1 MKKRI
6 LSLFLTAV
14 MLISIVP
21 AGAFAQEA
29 VQPDSVT
36 AGDVL
41 PEELTETI
49 IEEPEEEP
57 EGSTTDEPEPTDAP
71 AEEPAGEPAEEPE
84 QEPEPEET
92 GEASEE
98 QDGEAQEDEEIELL
112 SDETAAVIGTVRV
125 VVENNTLPVS
135 AGAAWE
141 GVLVDA
147 QTELYADSTM
157 MTCVV
162 DALGEYPQ
170 EGADSGYIE
179 SINGLGISGMSG
191 WMGTLNDWF
200 TSEGFAAFNAA
211 DGTLQSGDEIRIMY
225 SCNGGEDCGGSW
237 NNNDKTLA
245 ALSFGEGELSPAF
258 DAGTHEYTLTVPYGT
273 TVLYVTP
280 TAANKNFQVHTFVG
294 DIAYKRS
301 QPVPTADGTV
311 ISIVD
316 GDPSWPSMNGGSYGT
331 ADSVPAEV
339 YYVTVVY
346 EVPVTTA
353 DVTVRSQMAGG
364 YLHGFGETLTVSSDK
379 AESFGYADS
388 VEGVSAL
395 DALAAAHE
403 LVFGDDFTADTASAF
418 LAVTDKGYVTT
429 IFGTETSAN
438 GFFVNGGFPNDG
450 TPSSYGGYNGTTVTT
465 QQIFG
470 GDVLDFFV
478 YADTEF
484 YSDYYTY
491 AAVPQRIYAG
501 RDFTVTVSGGMAMGG
516 YMYAD
521 ATAFAA
527 AAEPLEG
534 AQLALV
540 DALSGEVSVISGT
553 YTDEN
558 GKAVV
563 TAPAEGTY
571 LLTALGNEDEELY
584 CFMNPTAVTVGSGDL
599 LQGPVVIRTSNST
612 ADLSN
617 AILAGENEQGI
628 AVFDGTVYEYALGD
642 ILTDANSQ
650 LRFYFDL
657 AGDDLTAKLSWLD
670 ASGAEK
676 SKDIT
681 KTSARFANCL
691 HPGQNTLTLTIGAG
705 GETYDTYTFRV
716 GCKPTL
722 TALSAAADGTPLYTD
737 GAFAPDRFDYVLTVP
752 ESAERLTVGAA
763 AKSADYTVLIN
774 GGSAA
779 EVYPIGDSVE
789 ITLQCA
795 DGTQSVYTL
804 AVNRVRQLD
813 LIIVPSPADAVV
825 RVYDAAGVE
834 VPQNADGSYSGMF
847 GEYEYIY
854 TVTKYGYIAEKG
866 NVPAQ
871 GGKLDVI
878 LQTAPETDIGD
889 VGADWGN
896 FRGSDDNMGI
906 TDTELPTTGDDTE
919 LIWAKKLGSGWKD
932 APSVQI
938 IADNSLI
945 VMSGK
950 KLYKL
955 DLATGEITAEG
966 DMVSEPSYGYTPPT
980 YAAGMIFCPLGGG
993 TVQAFNASTLESL
1006 WVYTDVLGGQ
1016 ALSPITY
1023 SDGYIYTGFW
1033 KNYTDAA
1040 SYVCLSVTDE
1050 DPADPLEVKQA
1061 SWRFVN
1067 AGGYYWA
1074 GSLTIG
1080 NAVIFGSED
1089 GTKSVGGNAH
1099 LYSID
1104 KISGALI
1111 SDVELAGVGDIRST
1125 IAYDPDSGRIF
1136 FTTADG
1142 YLCSAFVDAAAGVIA
1157 DVKMVYYN
1165 AKSTSTPV
1173 VYKGRVYF
1181 GTGSGITTSGSSGNF
1196 VAADAVTLKM
1206 INYIGLRGYPQCSAL
1221 LSTAYESEGYL
1232 YFYCTYNS
1240 KPGGISMIRV
1250 DAQSAMMELT
1260 ELYNAEGYEQF
1271 CITSLIC
1278 DKDGTIYYK
1287 NDSGNIMAVG
1297 FSGAARVRRLIDA
1310 IGEVTADSADK
1321 IAAANEAYGKLTE
1334 AEKEKVTNYPVLEAA
1349 NAEYGLIL
1357 ADIAAVEEKIDNIG
1371 TVTVE
1376 SEAVIADARS
1386 SYELLTDSEKTKV
1399 NNIDKLI
1406 AAEGAYDEII
1416 AKIQHVEEIISMI
1429 GKVTADSAD
1438 KIAAANEAYGKL
1450 TEAEKEKVTNYPVL
1464 EAAIKAY
1471 EQLQGDIAAAELA
1484 INSIGEVTADSE
1496 AAIKNA
1502 RSMYDEL
1509 SESEKSKVSNY
1520 SKLTEAEAAYA
1531 GIAAAIEDVEKKISA
1546 IGTVDRN
1553 SGEKIIAARKAY
1565 DALPAS
1571 SKRHVINYP
1580 VLEAAE
1586 STLSRLEKVVALIG
1600 DIGEV
1605 TADSEAAIKIARG
1618 MYDALSESE
1627 KSKVSN
1633 YSKLT
1638 EAEAAYAGITA
1649 AIDAVEKKIS
1659 AIGTVDRNSG
1669 EKIAAARKAYDALPA
1684 SSKEHVENHHVLEAA
1699 EARFSQ
1705 FEKADKVISLIGAI
1719 GTVTAQSGTK
1729 ITAARN
1735 AYNALS
1741 EEEKKLVTNYNVLQ
1755 AAETKYA
1762 ALKSTTTT
1770 STATKTVTTSAT
1782 TAKSSAG
1789 KTVTV
1794 EIDGKKY
1801 TVDERAA
1808 ELMTKISELAKR
1820 GNAQESEIVSLY
1832 RVYNALPETVKPD
1845 VKNYSDL
1852 EKLMTKLGEKN
1863 HRDSASGVMAA
1874 GLEWNIRLKAE
1885 EVTGGTEYGYVLGSI
1900 GVNTLKKLMR
1910 ISFIDILTGGAYEL
1924 TEPVKL
1930 SVPAE
1935 LNGGEIALALYCVD
1949 NMTLA
1954 ETRFSEKDG
1963 VLTFDA
1969 QSGLYAIVG
1978 VVPAEKDTD
1987 TVREENVTLPLTWV
2001 AAGGAGIAAL
2011 LAVLIIELLK
2021 RKE

>member
-1 MKKRI
+1 M
-6 LSLFLTAV
+6 
-14 MLISIVP
+14 
-21 AGAFAQEA
+21 
-29 VQPDSVT
+29 T

-41 PEELTETI
+41 PEELTEDI
-49 IEEPEEEP
+49 IEEPEGEPEEEP
-57 EGSTTDEPEPTDAP
+57 EGSTTDEPEP
-71 AEEPAGEPAEEPE
+71 AEEPAAEPAEEPE

-92 GEASEE
+92 GEPSEE

-141 GVLVDA
+141 GILVDA

-179 SINGLGISGMSG
+179 SINGLGVSGMSG
-191 WMGTLNDWF
+191 WTGTLNDWF

-225 SCNGGEDCGGSW
+225 TCNGGEDCGGSW
-237 NNNDKTLA
+237 KNNDKTLA
-245 ALSFGEGELSPAF
+245 ALSFDVGELSPAF

-273 TVLYVTP
+273 TALYVTP

-301 QPVPTADGTV
+301 QPVPAADGTV

-339 YYVTVVY
+339 YYVTVVCK
-346 EVPVTTA
+346 VPVTTA

-364 YLHGFGETLTVSSDK
+364 YLHGFGETLTVRSDE
-379 AESFGYADS
+379 AESFGYADG

-403 LVFGDDFTADTASAF
+403 RVFGDEFTADTASAF

-429 IFGTETSAN
+429 IFGTETPAN

-465 QQIFG
+465 QQIFS
-470 GDVLDFFV
+470 GDILDFFI
-478 YADTEF
+478 YSDTEF

-491 AAVPQRIYAG
+491 VAVPQRIYAG

-516 YMYAD
+516 YLYAD
-521 ATAFAA
+521 AAAFAA
-527 AAEPLEG
+527 AAEPLKG
-534 AQLALV
+534 AQLAWV
-540 DALSGEVSVISGT
+540 NALDGAVIISGA
-553 YTDEN
+553 YTDES

-571 LLTALGNEDEELY
+571 LLTALGNEDEEVY

-612 ADLSN
+612 SDLSN

-628 AVFDGTVYEYALGD
+628 AVFDGAVYEYALGD

-681 KTSARFANCL
+681 KASARFANCL

-705 GETYDTYTFRV
+705 GKDYDTYTFRV

-752 ESAERLTVGAA
+752 ESAERLTVSAA

-774 GGSAA
+774 GGSEA
-779 EVYPIGDSVE
+779 EIYPIGDSVE

-795 DGTQSVYTL
+795 DGTQSLYTF

-834 VPQNADGSYSGMF
+834 IPQNADGSYSGMF

-866 NVPAQ
+866 TVPAQ

-938 IADNSLI
+938 IADNSLV

-980 YAAGMIFCPLGGG
+980 YAVGMIFCPLGGG

-1050 DPADPLEVKQA
+1050 DPANPLEAKQA

-1111 SDVELAGVGDIRST
+1111 SDIELAGVGDIRST

-1142 YLCSAFVDAAAGVIA
+1142 YLCSAFVDAAAGVIS

-1260 ELYNAEGYEQF
+1260 ELYNAEGYEQY

-1349 NAEYGLIL
+1349 
-1357 ADIAAVEEKIDNIG
+1357 
-1371 TVTVE
+1371 
-1376 SEAVIADARS
+1376 
-1386 SYELLTDSEKTKV
+1386 
-1399 NNIDKLI
+1399 
-1406 AAEGAYDEII
+1406 
-1416 AKIQHVEEIISMI
+1416 
-1429 GKVTADSAD
+1429 
-1438 KIAAANEAYGKL
+1438 
-1450 TEAEKEKVTNYPVL
+1450 
-1464 EAAIKAY
+1464 IKAY
-1471 EQLQGDIAAAELA
+1471 EELLGDIAAAELA

-1502 RSMYDEL
+1502 RSMYD
-1509 SESEKSKVSNY
+1509 
-1520 SKLTEAEAAYA
+1520 
-1531 GIAAAIEDVEKKISA
+1531 
-1546 IGTVDRN
+1546 
-1553 SGEKIIAARKAY
+1553 
-1565 DALPAS
+1565 
-1571 SKRHVINYP
+1571 
-1580 VLEAAE
+1580 
-1586 STLSRLEKVVALIG
+1586 
-1600 DIGEV
+1600 
-1605 TADSEAAIKIARG
+1605 
-1618 MYDALSESE
+1618 ALSESE

-1633 YSKLT
+1633 YSRLT
-1638 EAEAAYAGITA
+1638 EAEAAYAGIMA
-1649 AIDAVEKKIS
+1649 EIESVEKKIS
-1659 AIGTVDRNSG
+1659 AIGTVDKNSG

-1684 SSKEHVENHHVLEAA
+1684 SSKGNVSNYSVLQAA
-1699 EARFSQ
+1699 EARFLQ
-1705 FEKADKVISLIGAI
+1705 FEKADKVISLINAI

-1755 AAETKYA
+1755 AAETKYT
-1762 ALKSTTTT
+1762 ALKSTTST

-1852 EKLMTKLGEKN
+1852 EKLMIKLGEKN
-1863 HRDSASGVMAA
+1863 HRDSASGVTAE

-1900 GVNTLKKLMR
+1900 GVNTLRKLMR
-1910 ISFIDILTGGAYEL
+1910 VSFIDILTGRAYEL
-1924 TEPVKL
+1924 AEPVKL
-1930 SVPAE
+1930 SIPAE
-1935 LNGGEIALALYCVD
+1935 LNGGEIALALYRVD
-1949 NMTLA
+1949 DMTLA

-1963 VLTFDA
+1963 VLAFDA

-1978 VVPAEKDTD
+1978 VVPTEEDAD

>member
-6 LSLFLTAV
+6 LSLFLTV
-14 MLISIVP
+14 IMLISIVP
-21 AGAFAQEA
+21 AGAFAQET

-41 PEELTETI
+41 PEELTEDI
-49 IEEPEEEP
+49 IEEPEEEPEGEPGEEP
-57 EGSTTDEPEPTDAP
+57 EGSTTDEPEP
-71 AEEPAGEPAEEPE
+71 AEEPAAEPAEEPE

-92 GEASEE
+92 GEPSEE

-170 EGADSGYIE
+170 EGADSAYIE
-179 SINGLGISGMSG
+179 SINGLGVSGMSG

-200 TSEGFAAFNAA
+200 TSEDFAAFNAA

-225 SCNGGEDCGGSW
+225 TCNGGEDCGGSW

-245 ALSFGEGELSPAF
+245 ALSFSVGELSPAF
-258 DAGTHEYTLTVPYGT
+258 DAATHEYTLTVPYGT

-301 QPVPTADGTV
+301 QPVPAADGTV

-316 GDPSWPSMNGGSYGT
+316 GDPSWPSMNGGS
-331 ADSVPAEV
+331 DSVPAEV
-339 YYVTVVY
+339 YYVTVVCK
-346 EVPVTTA
+346 VPVTTA

-364 YLHGFGETLTVSSDK
+364 YLHGFGETLRVSSDE
-379 AESFGYADS
+379 AESFGYADG

-403 LVFGDDFTADTASAF
+403 RVFEDEFTADTASAF

-429 IFGTETSAN
+429 IFGTETPAN

-465 QQIFG
+465 QQIFS
-470 GDVLDFFV
+470 GDILDFFI
-478 YADTEF
+478 YSDTEF

-491 AAVPQRIYAG
+491 AVVPQRIYAG

-516 YMYAD
+516 YLYAD
-521 ATAFAA
+521 AAAFAA
-527 AAEPLEG
+527 TAEPLEG
-534 AQLALV
+534 AQLAWV
-540 DALSGEVSVISGT
+540 DALDGAVSVISGA
-553 YTDEN
+553 YTDES

-571 LLTALGNEDEELY
+571 LLTALGNEDEEVY

-612 ADLSN
+612 SDLSN
-617 AILAGENEQGI
+617 AILTGENEQGI
-628 AVFDGTVYEYALGD
+628 AVFDGAVYEYALGD

-681 KTSARFANCL
+681 KASARFANCL

-705 GETYDTYTFRV
+705 GKDYDTYTFRV

-752 ESAERLTVGAA
+752 ESAERLTVSAA

-774 GGSAA
+774 GGSEA
-779 EVYPIGDSVE
+779 EIYPIGDSVE

-795 DGTQSVYTL
+795 DGTQSLYTF

-834 VPQNADGSYSGMF
+834 IPQNADGSYSGMF

-866 NVPAQ
+866 TVPAQ

-878 LQTAPETDIGD
+878 LQTAPETNIGD

-919 LIWAKKLGSGWKD
+919 LIWAKKLGSGWED

-938 IADNSLI
+938 IADNSLV

-980 YAAGMIFCPLGGG
+980 YAVGMIFCPLGGG

-1050 DPADPLEVKQA
+1050 DPANPLEAKQA

-1111 SDVELAGVGDIRST
+1111 SDIELAGVGDIRST

-1142 YLCSAFVDAAAGVIA
+1142 YLCSASVDAAAGVIS

-1181 GTGSGITTSGSSGNF
+1181 GTGSGITTSDSSGNF

-1260 ELYNAEGYEQF
+1260 ELYNAEGYEQY

-1349 NAEYGLIL
+1349 
-1357 ADIAAVEEKIDNIG
+1357 
-1371 TVTVE
+1371 
-1376 SEAVIADARS
+1376 
-1386 SYELLTDSEKTKV
+1386 
-1399 NNIDKLI
+1399 
-1406 AAEGAYDEII
+1406 
-1416 AKIQHVEEIISMI
+1416 
-1429 GKVTADSAD
+1429 
-1438 KIAAANEAYGKL
+1438 
-1450 TEAEKEKVTNYPVL
+1450 
-1464 EAAIKAY
+1464 IKAY
-1471 EQLQGDIAAAELA
+1471 EQLLGDIAAAELA

-1502 RSMYDEL
+1502 RSMYDAL
-1509 SESEKSKVSNY
+1509 SENGKSKVSNY

-1531 GIAAAIEDVEKKISA
+1531 GISAAIESVEKKISA
-1546 IGTVDRN
+1546 IGTVD
-1553 SGEKIIAARKAY
+1553 K
-1565 DALPAS
+1565 
-1571 SKRHVINYP
+1571 
-1580 VLEAAE
+1580 
-1586 STLSRLEKVVALIG
+1586 
-1600 DIGEV
+1600 
-1605 TADSEAAIKIARG
+1605 
-1618 MYDALSESE
+1618 
-1627 KSKVSN
+1627 
-1633 YSKLT
+1633 
-1638 EAEAAYAGITA
+1638 
-1649 AIDAVEKKIS
+1649 
-1659 AIGTVDRNSG
+1659 NSG
-1669 EKIAAARKAYDALPA
+1669 EKIAAARKAYNALPA
-1684 SSKEHVENHHVLEAA
+1684 SSKGHVSNYSVLQTA
-1699 EARFSQ
+1699 EARFLQ
-1705 FEKADKVISLIGAI
+1705 FEKADKVISLINAIGTVTAQSGTKITAARNAYNALSEEEKKLVTNYSVLQTAEARFLQFEKTDKVISLINAI

-1755 AAETKYA
+1755 AAETKYT
-1762 ALKSTTTT
+1762 ALKSTTST

-1820 GNAQESEIVSLY
+1820 ENAQESEIVSLY

-1852 EKLMTKLGEKN
+1852 EKMMIKLGEKN
-1863 HRDSASGVMAA
+1863 HRDSASGVTAE

-1900 GVNTLKKLMR
+1900 GVNTLRKLMR
-1910 ISFIDILTGGAYEL
+1910 VSFIDILTGRAYEL

-1930 SVPAE
+1930 SIPAE
-1935 LNGGEIALALYCVD
+1935 LNGGEIALALYRVD
-1949 NMTLA
+1949 DMTLA

-1978 VVPAEKDTD
+1978 IVPTEKDAD

>member
-6 LSLFLTAV
+6 LSLFLTAI

-21 AGAFAQEA
+21 AGAFAQED
-29 VQPDSVT
+29 VQLDS
-36 AGDVL
+36 ASAEDVL
-41 PEELTETI
+41 PEKLIEDV
-49 IEEPEEEP
+49 IEEPEGEP
-57 EGSTTDEPEPTDAP
+57 EGDTADEPEPTDAP
-71 AEEPAGEPAEEPE
+71 AEEPAGEPTEEPE

-92 GEASEE
+92 GEPSEE
-98 QDGEAQEDEEIELL
+98 QDGEAQDDDEIELL
-112 SDETAAVIGTVRV
+112 SDETASVIGTVRV
-125 VVENNTLPVS
+125 VVENNTLPMS

-141 GVLVDA
+141 GVLVDT
-147 QTELYADSTM
+147 QTDIYADSTM

-170 EGADSGYIE
+170 EGADSGYIM
-179 SINGLGISGMSG
+179 SINGLSASGMSG

-200 TSEGFAAFNAA
+200 TNEGFAAFNAA

-237 NNNDKTLA
+237 NNNDKALA
-245 ALSFGEGELSPAF
+245 ALSFSEGELSPTF
-258 DAGTHEYTLTVPYGT
+258 DAATHEYTLTVPYGT
-273 TVLYVTP
+273 TALYVTP

-346 EVPVTTA
+346 EVPVTTV

-364 YLHGFGETLTVSSDK
+364 YLHGFGETLTVSSNK
-379 AESFGYADS
+379 AESLGYTDS
-388 VEGVSAL
+388 VDGVSAL
-395 DALAAAHE
+395 DALVKAHE
-403 LVFGDDFTADTASAF
+403 LVFGEEFTADTAVDF
-418 LAVTDKGYVTT
+418 LAVTDAGYVTT

-438 GFFVNGGFPNDG
+438 GFFINGGYPNDG
-450 TPSSYGGYNGTTVTT
+450 TANEYGGYNGTTVTT

-516 YMYAD
+516 YLYAD
-521 ATAFAA
+521 AAAFAA

-534 AQLALV
+534 AQLAWV
-540 DALSGEVSVISGT
+540 DALSGAVSVISGT

-558 GKAVV
+558 DKAVV
-563 TAPAEGTY
+563 TAPAEGMY
-571 LLTALGNEDEELY
+571 LLAALGNEDEEIY
-584 CFMNPTAVTVGSGDL
+584 CFMNPAAVKVGSGDL
-599 LQGPVVIRTSNST
+599 LQGPVVIRTSNSV

-628 AVFDGTVYEYALGD
+628 AVFDGAIYEYALGD

-670 ASGAEK
+670 ASGTEK

-681 KTSARFANCL
+681 KVSARFANCL

-705 GETYDTYTFRV
+705 GETYDTYTFRI

-722 TALSAAADGTPLYTD
+722 TALNAAADGTPLYTD
-737 GAFAPDRFDYVLTVP
+737 GDFAPDRFDYALTVP
-752 ESAERLTVGAA
+752 ESAEKLLVDAL
-763 AKSADYTVLIN
+763 AKSAEYTVLIN
-774 GGSAA
+774 GGSTA
-779 EVYPIGDSVE
+779 EVYPIGDNVE
-789 ITLQCA
+789 ITLLCA

-825 RVYDAAGVE
+825 RVYDTAGVE
-834 VPQNADGSYSGMF
+834 IPQNADGSYSGMF
-847 GEYEYIY
+847 GEYEYTY

-866 NVPAQ
+866 TVPAQ

-980 YAAGMIFCPLGGG
+980 YAVGMIFCPLGGG

-1089 GTKSVGGNAH
+1089 GAKSAGGNAH
-1099 LYSID
+1099 LYSIER
-1104 KISGALI
+1104 ISGALI
-1111 SDVELAGVGDIRST
+1111 SDIELAGVGDIRST

-1142 YLCSAFVDAAAGVIA
+1142 YLCSAFVDAATGVIA

-1240 KPGGISMIRV
+1240 MPGGISMIRV
-1250 DAQSAMMELT
+1250 DAQNAMMELT
-1260 ELYNAEGYEQF
+1260 ELYNAEGYEQY

-1349 NAEYGLIL
+1349 VKAYEQLLG
-1357 ADIAAVEEKIDNIG
+1357 DIAAVE
-1371 TVTVE
+1371 
-1376 SEAVIADARS
+1376 
-1386 SYELLTDSEKTKV
+1386 
-1399 NNIDKLI
+1399 
-1406 AAEGAYDEII
+1406 
-1416 AKIQHVEEIISMI
+1416 
-1429 GKVTADSAD
+1429 
-1438 KIAAANEAYGKL
+1438 
-1450 TEAEKEKVTNYPVL
+1450 
-1464 EAAIKAY
+1464 
-1471 EQLQGDIAAAELA
+1471 LA
-1484 INSIGEVTADSE
+1484 INS
-1496 AAIKNA
+1496 
-1502 RSMYDEL
+1502 
-1509 SESEKSKVSNY
+1509 
-1520 SKLTEAEAAYA
+1520 
-1531 GIAAAIEDVEKKISA
+1531 
-1546 IGTVDRN
+1546 
-1553 SGEKIIAARKAY
+1553 
-1565 DALPAS
+1565 
-1571 SKRHVINYP
+1571 
-1580 VLEAAE
+1580 
-1586 STLSRLEKVVALIG
+1586 
-1600 DIGEV
+1600 IGEV

-1633 YSKLT
+1633 YSRLT

-1684 SSKEHVENHHVLEAA
+1684 SSKGHVSNYSVLQAA

-1705 FEKADKVISLIGAI
+1705 FEKADKVISLINAI

-1755 AAETKYA
+1755 AAETKYN

-1770 STATKTVTTSAT
+1770 GTATKTVTTSAT
-1782 TAKSSAG
+1782 TAKSSGG

-1820 GNAQESEIVSLY
+1820 GNVQESEIVSLY
-1832 RVYNALPETVKPD
+1832 RIYSALPETVKPD

-1852 EKLMTKLGEKN
+1852 EKLMIKLGEKN
-1863 HRDSASGVMAA
+1863 HRDSASGVTAA

-1910 ISFIDILTGGAYEL
+1910 VSFIDILTGRAYEL
-1924 TEPVKL
+1924 TAPVKL
-1930 SVPAE
+1930 SIPAE
-1935 LNGGEIALALYCVD
+1935 LSGGEIAFALYRVD
-1949 NMTLA
+1949 DMALS

-1978 VVPAEKDTD
+1978 VVPAEKDAD
-1987 TVREENVTLPLTWV
+1987 TVREESVTLPLTWV
-2001 AAGGAGIAAL
+2001 AAGGAGIAVL

>member
-6 LSLFLTAV
+6 LSLFLTAI

-21 AGAFAQEA
+21 AGAFAQED
-29 VQPDSVT
+29 VQLDS
-36 AGDVL
+36 APAEDVL
-41 PEELTETI
+41 PEKLIEDV
-49 IEEPEEEP
+49 IEEPEGEP
-57 EGSTTDEPEPTDAP
+57 EGDTTDEPEPTDAP
-71 AEEPAGEPAEEPE
+71 AEEPAGEPTEEPE

-92 GEASEE
+92 GEPSEE
-98 QDGEAQEDEEIELL
+98 QDGEAQDDDEIELL

-141 GVLVDA
+141 GILVDA
-147 QTELYADSTM
+147 QKELYADSTM

-162 DALGEYPQ
+162 AALGEYPQ
-170 EGADSGYIE
+170 EGADSGYIM
-179 SINGLGISGMSG
+179 SINGFSASGMSG

-225 SCNGGEDCGGSW
+225 TCNGGDDCGGSW

-245 ALSFGEGELSPAF
+245 ALSFSVGELSPAF

-273 TVLYVTP
+273 TALYVTP

-301 QPVPTADGTV
+301 QPVPAADGTV

-346 EVPVTTA
+346 EVPVTTVE
-353 DVTVRSQMAGG
+353 VTVRSQMAGG
-364 YLHGFGETLTVSSDK
+364 YLHGFGETLTISSNE

-388 VEGVSAL
+388 VDGVSAL

-418 LAVTDKGYVTT
+418 LAVTDAGFVTT
-429 IFGTETSAN
+429 IFGTETPAN

-450 TPSSYGGYNGTTVTT
+450 TASEYGGYNGTTVTT
-465 QQIFG
+465 QQIFD

-516 YMYAD
+516 YLYAD
-521 ATAFAA
+521 AAAFAA

-534 AQLALV
+534 AQLAWV
-540 DALSGEVSVISGT
+540 KALDGEVSVIGGA
-553 YTDEN
+553 YTDES

-584 CFMNPTAVTVGSGDL
+584 CFMNPAAVTVGSGDL

-612 ADLSN
+612 SDLSN

-628 AVFDGTVYEYALGD
+628 AVFDGAIYEYALGD

-670 ASGAEK
+670 ASGTEK

-681 KTSARFANCL
+681 KVSARFANCL

-737 GAFAPDRFDYVLTVP
+737 GDFAPDRFDYVLTVP
-752 ESAERLTVGAA
+752 ESAEKLLVDAL

-774 GGSAA
+774 GGSTA

-789 ITLQCA
+789 ITLLCA

-825 RVYDAAGVE
+825 RVYDTAGVE
-834 VPQNADGSYSGMF
+834 IPQNADGSYSGMF
-847 GEYEYIY
+847 GEYEYTY

-866 NVPAQ
+866 TVSAQ

-980 YAAGMIFCPLGGG
+980 YAVGMIFCPLGGG

-1089 GTKSVGGNAH
+1089 GAKSAGGNAH
-1099 LYSID
+1099 LYSIE

-1111 SDVELAGVGDIRST
+1111 SDIELAGVGDIRST

-1142 YLCSAFVDAAAGVIA
+1142 YLCSAFVDAATGVIA

-1260 ELYNAEGYEQF
+1260 ELYNAEGYEQY

-1349 NAEYGLIL
+1349 
-1357 ADIAAVEEKIDNIG
+1357 V
-1371 TVTVE
+1371 
-1376 SEAVIADARS
+1376 
-1386 SYELLTDSEKTKV
+1386 
-1399 NNIDKLI
+1399 
-1406 AAEGAYDEII
+1406 
-1416 AKIQHVEEIISMI
+1416 
-1429 GKVTADSAD
+1429 
-1438 KIAAANEAYGKL
+1438 
-1450 TEAEKEKVTNYPVL
+1450 
-1464 EAAIKAY
+1464 KAY
-1471 EQLQGDIAAAELA
+1471 EQLLGDIAAVELA

-1502 RSMYDEL
+1502 RSMYD
-1509 SESEKSKVSNY
+1509 
-1520 SKLTEAEAAYA
+1520 
-1531 GIAAAIEDVEKKISA
+1531 
-1546 IGTVDRN
+1546 
-1553 SGEKIIAARKAY
+1553 
-1565 DALPAS
+1565 
-1571 SKRHVINYP
+1571 
-1580 VLEAAE
+1580 
-1586 STLSRLEKVVALIG
+1586 
-1600 DIGEV
+1600 
-1605 TADSEAAIKIARG
+1605 
-1618 MYDALSESE
+1618 ALSETE

-1684 SSKEHVENHHVLEAA
+1684 SSKKHVENHHVLEAA

-1705 FEKADKVISLIGAI
+1705 FEKADKVISLINAI

-1755 AAETKYA
+1755 AAETKYT
-1762 ALKSTTTT
+1762 ALKSTTST

-1782 TAKSSAG
+1782 TAKSSVG

-1820 GNAQESEIVSLY
+1820 GNVQESEIVSLY
-1832 RVYNALPETVKPD
+1832 RIYSALPETVKPD

-1852 EKLMTKLGEKN
+1852 EKLMIKLGEKN
-1863 HRDSASGVMAA
+1863 HRDSASGVTAA

-1910 ISFIDILTGGAYEL
+1910 VSFIDILTGRAYEL
-1924 TEPVKL
+1924 TAPVKL
-1930 SVPAE
+1930 SIPAE
-1935 LNGGEIALALYCVD
+1935 LSGGEIAFALYRVD
-1949 NMTLA
+1949 DMALS

-1978 VVPAEKDTD
+1978 VVPAEKDAD
-1987 TVREENVTLPLTWV
+1987 TVREESVTLPLTWV
-2001 AAGGAGIAAL
+2001 AAGGAGIAVL

>member
-6 LSLFLTAV
+6 LSLFLTV
-14 MLISIVP
+14 IMLISIVP
-21 AGAFAQEA
+21 AGAFAQET

-41 PEELTETI
+41 PEELTEDI
-49 IEEPEEEP
+49 IEEPEEEPEGEPEEEP
-57 EGSTTDEPEPTDAP
+57 EGSTTDEPEP
-71 AEEPAGEPAEEPE
+71 AEEPAAEPAEEPE

-92 GEASEE
+92 GEPSEE

-141 GVLVDA
+141 GILVDT

-179 SINGLGISGMSG
+179 SINGLGVSGMSG
-191 WMGTLNDWF
+191 WTGTLNDWF

-225 SCNGGEDCGGSW
+225 TCNGGEDCGGSRE
-237 NNNDKTLA
+237 NNDKTLA
-245 ALSFGEGELSPAF
+245 ALSFDVGELSPAF
-258 DAGTHEYTLTVPYGT
+258 DAATHEYTLTVPYGT
-273 TVLYVTP
+273 TALYVTP

-301 QPVPTADGTV
+301 QPVPAADGTV

-339 YYVTVVY
+339 YYVTVVCK
-346 EVPVTTA
+346 VPVTTA

-364 YLHGFGETLTVSSDK
+364 YLHGFGETLTVSSDE
-379 AESFGYADS
+379 AESFGYADG
-388 VEGVSAL
+388 VEGVSVL

-403 LVFGDDFTADTASAF
+403 RVFEDDFTADTASAF

-429 IFGTETSAN
+429 IFGMETPAN

-450 TPSSYGGYNGTTVTT
+450 TPSSYGSYNGTTVTT
-465 QQIFG
+465 QQIFS
-470 GDVLDFFV
+470 GDILDFFI
-478 YADTEF
+478 YSDTEF

-516 YMYAD
+516 YLYAD
-521 ATAFAA
+521 AAAFAA

-534 AQLALV
+534 AQLAWV
-540 DALSGEVSVISGT
+540 DALDGAVNVISGA
-553 YTDEN
+553 YTDES

-571 LLTALGNEDEELY
+571 LLTALGNEDEEVY

-612 ADLSN
+612 SDLSN

-628 AVFDGTVYEYALGD
+628 AVFDGAVYEYALGD

-657 AGDDLTAKLSWLD
+657 ADDDLTAKLSWLD

-681 KTSARFANCL
+681 KASARFANCL

-705 GETYDTYTFRV
+705 GKDYDTYTFRV

-774 GGSAA
+774 GGSEA
-779 EVYPIGDSVE
+779 EIYPIGDSVE

-795 DGTQSVYTL
+795 DGTQSLYTF

-834 VPQNADGSYSGMF
+834 IPQNADGSYSGMF

-866 NVPAQ
+866 TVPAQ

-919 LIWAKKLGSGWKD
+919 LIWAKKLGSGWED

-938 IADNSLI
+938 IADNSLV

-980 YAAGMIFCPLGGG
+980 YAVGMIFCPLGGG

-1050 DPADPLEVKQA
+1050 DPANPLEAKQA

-1111 SDVELAGVGDIRST
+1111 SDIELAGVGDIRST

-1142 YLCSAFVDAAAGVIA
+1142 YLCSAFVDAAAGVIS

-1181 GTGSGITTSGSSGNF
+1181 GTGSGITTSDSSGNF

-1260 ELYNAEGYEQF
+1260 ELYNAEGYEQY

-1349 NAEYGLIL
+1349 
-1357 ADIAAVEEKIDNIG
+1357 
-1371 TVTVE
+1371 
-1376 SEAVIADARS
+1376 
-1386 SYELLTDSEKTKV
+1386 
-1399 NNIDKLI
+1399 
-1406 AAEGAYDEII
+1406 
-1416 AKIQHVEEIISMI
+1416 
-1429 GKVTADSAD
+1429 
-1438 KIAAANEAYGKL
+1438 
-1450 TEAEKEKVTNYPVL
+1450 
-1464 EAAIKAY
+1464 IKAY
-1471 EQLQGDIAAAELA
+1471 EELLGDIAAAELA

-1496 AAIKNA
+1496 AAIKIA
-1502 RSMYDEL
+1502 RSMYDAL

-1531 GIAAAIEDVEKKISA
+1531 GISAAIEDVEKKISA

-1571 SKRHVINYP
+1571 SKRYVSNYP

-1586 STLSRLEKVVALIG
+1586 SSLSRLEKVIALI
-1600 DIGEV
+1600 DAIGEV
-1605 TADSEAAIKIARG
+1605 TADSEAAIKNARS

-1627 KSKVSN
+1627 RSKVSN

-1638 EAEAAYAGITA
+1638 EAEAAYAGISA
-1649 AIDAVEKKIS
+1649 AIESVEKKIS
-1659 AIGTVDRNSG
+1659 AIGTVDKNSG

-1684 SSKEHVENHHVLEAA
+1684 SSKGHVSNYSVLQTA
-1699 EARFSQ
+1699 EARFLQ
-1705 FEKADKVISLIGAI
+1705 FEKADKVISLINAI

-1741 EEEKKLVTNYNVLQ
+1741 EEEKKLVTNYSVLQ
-1755 AAETKYA
+1755 AAETKYT
-1762 ALKSTTTT
+1762 ALKSTTST

-1852 EKLMTKLGEKN
+1852 EKLMIKLGEKN
-1863 HRDSASGVMAA
+1863 HRDSASGVTAE

-1900 GVNTLKKLMR
+1900 GVNTLRKLMR
-1910 ISFIDILTGGAYEL
+1910 VSFIDILTGRAYEL
-1924 TEPVKL
+1924 AEPVKL
-1930 SVPAE
+1930 SIPAE
-1935 LNGGEIALALYCVD
+1935 LNGGEIALALYRVD
-1949 NMTLA
+1949 DMTLA

-1978 VVPAEKDTD
+1978 VVPTEEDAD

>member
-6 LSLFLTAV
+6 LSLFLTV
-14 MLISIVP
+14 IMLISIVP
-21 AGAFAQEA
+21 AGAFAQET

-41 PEELTETI
+41 PEELTEDI
-49 IEEPEEEP
+49 IEEPEGEPEEEP
-57 EGSTTDEPEPTDAP
+57 EGSTTDEPEP
-71 AEEPAGEPAEEPE
+71 AEEPAAEPAEEPE

-92 GEASEE
+92 GEPSEE

-141 GVLVDA
+141 GILVDA

-179 SINGLGISGMSG
+179 SINGLGVSGMSG
-191 WMGTLNDWF
+191 WTGTLNDWF

-225 SCNGGEDCGGSW
+225 TCNGGEDCGGSW
-237 NNNDKTLA
+237 KNNDKTLA
-245 ALSFGEGELSPAF
+245 ALSFDVGELSPAF

-273 TVLYVTP
+273 TALYVTP

-301 QPVPTADGTV
+301 QPVPAADGTV

-339 YYVTVVY
+339 YYVTVVCK
-346 EVPVTTA
+346 VPVTTA

-364 YLHGFGETLTVSSDK
+364 YLHGFGETLTVRSDK
-379 AESFGYADS
+379 AESFGYADG

-429 IFGTETSAN
+429 IFGTETPAN

-450 TPSSYGGYNGTTVTT
+450 TPSSHGGYNGTTVTT
-465 QQIFG
+465 QQIFS
-470 GDVLDFFV
+470 GDILDFFI
-478 YADTEF
+478 YSDTEF

-491 AAVPQRIYAG
+491 AVVPQRIYAG

-516 YMYAD
+516 YLYAD
-521 ATAFAA
+521 AAAFAA

-534 AQLALV
+534 AQLAWV
-540 DALSGEVSVISGT
+540 DALDGAVSVISGA
-553 YTDEN
+553 YTDES

-571 LLTALGNEDEELY
+571 LLTALGNEDEEVY

-612 ADLSN
+612 SDLSN
-617 AILAGENEQGI
+617 AILTGENEQGI
-628 AVFDGTVYEYALGD
+628 AVFDGAVYEYALGD

-681 KTSARFANCL
+681 KASARFANCL

-705 GETYDTYTFRV
+705 GEDYDTYTFRV

-752 ESAERLTVGAA
+752 ESAERLTVSAA

-774 GGSAA
+774 GGSEA
-779 EVYPIGDSVE
+779 EIYPIGDSVE

-795 DGTQSVYTL
+795 DGTQSLYTF

-834 VPQNADGSYSGMF
+834 IPQNADGSYSGMF

-866 NVPAQ
+866 TVPAQ

-938 IADNSLI
+938 IADNSLV

-980 YAAGMIFCPLGGG
+980 YAVGMIFCPLGGG

-1050 DPADPLEVKQA
+1050 DPANPLEAKQA

-1111 SDVELAGVGDIRST
+1111 SDIELAGVGDIRST

-1142 YLCSAFVDAAAGVIA
+1142 YLCSASVDAAAGVIS

-1260 ELYNAEGYEQF
+1260 ELYNAEGYEQY

-1349 NAEYGLIL
+1349 
-1357 ADIAAVEEKIDNIG
+1357 V
-1371 TVTVE
+1371 
-1376 SEAVIADARS
+1376 
-1386 SYELLTDSEKTKV
+1386 
-1399 NNIDKLI
+1399 
-1406 AAEGAYDEII
+1406 
-1416 AKIQHVEEIISMI
+1416 
-1429 GKVTADSAD
+1429 
-1438 KIAAANEAYGKL
+1438 
-1450 TEAEKEKVTNYPVL
+1450 
-1464 EAAIKAY
+1464 KAY
-1471 EQLQGDIAAAELA
+1471 EQLLGDIAAAELA

-1502 RSMYDEL
+1502 RSMYDAL
-1509 SESEKSKVSNY
+1509 SENGKSKVSNY

-1531 GIAAAIEDVEKKISA
+1531 GISAAIEDVEKKISA

-1571 SKRHVINYP
+1571 SKRYVRNYP

-1586 STLSRLEKVVALIG
+1586 SSLSRLEKVIALIG
-1600 DIGEV
+1600 AIGEV
-1605 TADSEAAIKIARG
+1605 TADSEAAIKNARS

-1633 YSKLT
+1633 YSRLT
-1638 EAEAAYAGITA
+1638 EAEAAYAGIMA
-1649 AIDAVEKKIS
+1649 EIESVEKKIS
-1659 AIGTVDRNSG
+1659 AIGTVDKNSG

-1684 SSKEHVENHHVLEAA
+1684 SSKKHV
-1699 EARFSQ
+1699 
-1705 FEKADKVISLIGAI
+1705 D
-1719 GTVTAQSGTK
+1719 
-1729 ITAARN
+1729 
-1735 AYNALS
+1735 
-1741 EEEKKLVTNYNVLQ
+1741 NYAVLQ
-1755 AAETKYA
+1755 AAETKYT
-1762 ALKSTTTT
+1762 ALKSTTST

-1852 EKLMTKLGEKN
+1852 EKLMIKLGEKN
-1863 HRDSASGVMAA
+1863 HRDSASGVTAE

-1900 GVNTLKKLMR
+1900 GVNTLRKLMR
-1910 ISFIDILTGGAYEL
+1910 VSFIDILTGRAYEL
-1924 TEPVKL
+1924 AEPVKL
-1930 SVPAE
+1930 SIPAE
-1935 LNGGEIALALYCVD
+1935 LNGGEIALALYRVD
-1949 NMTLA
+1949 DMTLA

-1963 VLTFDA
+1963 VLAFDA

-1978 VVPAEKDTD
+1978 VVPTEKDAD

>member
-6 LSLFLTAV
+6 LSLFLTV
-14 MLISIVP
+14 IMLISIVP
-21 AGAFAQEA
+21 AGAFAQET

-41 PEELTETI
+41 PEELTEDI
-49 IEEPEEEP
+49 IEEPEGEPEEEP
-57 EGSTTDEPEPTDAP
+57 EGSTTDEPEP
-71 AEEPAGEPAEEPE
+71 AEEPAAEPAEEPE

-92 GEASEE
+92 GEPSEE

-141 GVLVDA
+141 GILVDA

-179 SINGLGISGMSG
+179 SINGLGVSGMSG
-191 WMGTLNDWF
+191 WTGTLNDWF

-225 SCNGGEDCGGSW
+225 TCNGGEDCGGSW
-237 NNNDKTLA
+237 KNNDKTLA
-245 ALSFGEGELSPAF
+245 ALSFDVGELSPAF

-273 TVLYVTP
+273 TALYVTP

-301 QPVPTADGTV
+301 QPVPAADGTV

-339 YYVTVVY
+339 YYVTVVCK
-346 EVPVTTA
+346 VPVTTA

-364 YLHGFGETLTVSSDK
+364 YLHGFGETLTVRSDE
-379 AESFGYADS
+379 AESFGYADG

-403 LVFGDDFTADTASAF
+403 RVFGDEFTADTASAF

-429 IFGTETSAN
+429 IFGTETPAN

-465 QQIFG
+465 QQIFS
-470 GDVLDFFV
+470 GDILDFFI
-478 YADTEF
+478 YSDTEF

-491 AAVPQRIYAG
+491 VAVPQRIYAG

-516 YMYAD
+516 YLYAD
-521 ATAFAA
+521 AAAFAA
-527 AAEPLEG
+527 AAEPLKG
-534 AQLALV
+534 AQLAWV
-540 DALSGEVSVISGT
+540 NALDGAVIISGA
-553 YTDEN
+553 YTDES

-571 LLTALGNEDEELY
+571 LLTALGNEDEEVY

-612 ADLSN
+612 SDLSN

-628 AVFDGTVYEYALGD
+628 AVFDGAVYEYALGD

-681 KTSARFANCL
+681 KASARFANCL

-705 GETYDTYTFRV
+705 GKDYDTYTFRV

-752 ESAERLTVGAA
+752 ESAERLTVSAA

-774 GGSAA
+774 GGSEA
-779 EVYPIGDSVE
+779 EIYPIGDSVE

-795 DGTQSVYTL
+795 DGTQSLYTF

-834 VPQNADGSYSGMF
+834 IPQNADGSYSGMF

-866 NVPAQ
+866 TVPAQ

-938 IADNSLI
+938 IADNSLV

-980 YAAGMIFCPLGGG
+980 YAVGMIFCPLGGG

-1050 DPADPLEVKQA
+1050 DPANPLEAKQA

-1111 SDVELAGVGDIRST
+1111 SDIELAGVGDIRST

-1142 YLCSAFVDAAAGVIA
+1142 YLCSAFVDAAAGVIS

-1260 ELYNAEGYEQF
+1260 ELYNAEGYEQY

-1349 NAEYGLIL
+1349 
-1357 ADIAAVEEKIDNIG
+1357 
-1371 TVTVE
+1371 
-1376 SEAVIADARS
+1376 
-1386 SYELLTDSEKTKV
+1386 
-1399 NNIDKLI
+1399 
-1406 AAEGAYDEII
+1406 
-1416 AKIQHVEEIISMI
+1416 
-1429 GKVTADSAD
+1429 
-1438 KIAAANEAYGKL
+1438 
-1450 TEAEKEKVTNYPVL
+1450 
-1464 EAAIKAY
+1464 IKAY
-1471 EQLQGDIAAAELA
+1471 EELLGDIAAAELA

-1502 RSMYDEL
+1502 RSMYD
-1509 SESEKSKVSNY
+1509 
-1520 SKLTEAEAAYA
+1520 
-1531 GIAAAIEDVEKKISA
+1531 
-1546 IGTVDRN
+1546 
-1553 SGEKIIAARKAY
+1553 
-1565 DALPAS
+1565 
-1571 SKRHVINYP
+1571 
-1580 VLEAAE
+1580 
-1586 STLSRLEKVVALIG
+1586 
-1600 DIGEV
+1600 
-1605 TADSEAAIKIARG
+1605 
-1618 MYDALSESE
+1618 ALSESE

-1633 YSKLT
+1633 YSRLT
-1638 EAEAAYAGITA
+1638 EAEAAYAGIMA
-1649 AIDAVEKKIS
+1649 EIESVEKKIS
-1659 AIGTVDRNSG
+1659 AIGTVDKNSG

-1684 SSKEHVENHHVLEAA
+1684 SSKGNVSNYSVLQAA
-1699 EARFSQ
+1699 EARFLQ
-1705 FEKADKVISLIGAI
+1705 FEKADKVISLINAI

-1755 AAETKYA
+1755 AAETKYT
-1762 ALKSTTTT
+1762 ALKSTTST

-1852 EKLMTKLGEKN
+1852 EKLMIKLGEKN
-1863 HRDSASGVMAA
+1863 HRDSASGVTAE

-1900 GVNTLKKLMR
+1900 GVNTLRKLMR
-1910 ISFIDILTGGAYEL
+1910 VSFIDILTGRAYEL
-1924 TEPVKL
+1924 AEPVKL
-1930 SVPAE
+1930 SIPAE
-1935 LNGGEIALALYCVD
+1935 LNGGEIALALYRVD
-1949 NMTLA
+1949 DMTLA

-1963 VLTFDA
+1963 VLAFDA

-1978 VVPAEKDTD
+1978 VVPTEEDAD

>member
-6 LSLFLTAV
+6 LSLFLTV
-14 MLISIVP
+14 IMLISIVP
-21 AGAFAQEA
+21 AGAFAQET

-41 PEELTETI
+41 PEELTEDI
-49 IEEPEEEP
+49 IEEPEEEPEGEPEEEP
-57 EGSTTDEPEPTDAP
+57 EGSTTDEPEP
-71 AEEPAGEPAEEPE
+71 AEEPAAEPAEEPE

-92 GEASEE
+92 GEPSEE

-125 VVENNTLPVS
+125 VVENNTLPMS

-141 GVLVDA
+141 GILVDA

-179 SINGLGISGMSG
+179 SINGLGVSGMSG

-225 SCNGGEDCGGSW
+225 TCNGGEDCGGSW

-245 ALSFGEGELSPAF
+245 ALSFDVGELSPAF

-273 TVLYVTP
+273 PALYVTP

-301 QPVPTADGTV
+301 QPVPAADGTV

-316 GDPSWPSMNGGSYGT
+316 GDPSWPSMNGGS
-331 ADSVPAEV
+331 DSVLAEV

-346 EVPVTTA
+346 KVPVTTA

-364 YLHGFGETLTVSSDK
+364 YLHGFGETLRVSSDE
-379 AESFGYADS
+379 AESFGYADG

-403 LVFGDDFTADTASAF
+403 RVFGDEFTADTASTF

-429 IFGTETSAN
+429 IFGTETPAN

-465 QQIFG
+465 QQIFS
-470 GDVLDFFV
+470 GDILDFFI
-478 YADTEF
+478 YSDTEF

-491 AAVPQRIYAG
+491 VAVPQRIYAG

-516 YMYAD
+516 YLYAD
-521 ATAFAA
+521 AAAFAA

-534 AQLALV
+534 AQLAWV
-540 DALSGEVSVISGT
+540 DALDGAVNVIGA
-553 YTDEN
+553 YTDES

-571 LLTALGNEDEELY
+571 LLTALGNEDEEVY

-612 ADLSN
+612 SDLSN

-628 AVFDGTVYEYALGD
+628 AVFDGAVYEYALGD

-681 KTSARFANCL
+681 KASARFANCL

-705 GETYDTYTFRV
+705 GKDYDTYTFRV

-722 TALSAAADGTPLYTD
+722 NALSAAADGTPLYTD

-752 ESAERLTVGAA
+752 ESAERLTVSAA

-774 GGSAA
+774 GGSEA
-779 EVYPIGDSVE
+779 EIYPIGDSVE

-795 DGTQSVYTL
+795 DGTQSLYTF

-813 LIIVPSPADAVV
+813 LIIVPSPANAVV

-834 VPQNADGSYSGMF
+834 IPQNADGSYSGMF

-866 NVPAQ
+866 TVPAQ

-938 IADNSLI
+938 IADNSLV

-980 YAAGMIFCPLGGG
+980 YAVGMIFCPLGGG

-1050 DPADPLEVKQA
+1050 DPANPLEAKQA

-1111 SDVELAGVGDIRST
+1111 SDIELAGVGDIRST

-1142 YLCSAFVDAAAGVIA
+1142 YLCSASVDAAAGVIS

-1260 ELYNAEGYEQF
+1260 ELYNAEGYEQY

-1349 NAEYGLIL
+1349 
-1357 ADIAAVEEKIDNIG
+1357 
-1371 TVTVE
+1371 
-1376 SEAVIADARS
+1376 
-1386 SYELLTDSEKTKV
+1386 
-1399 NNIDKLI
+1399 
-1406 AAEGAYDEII
+1406 
-1416 AKIQHVEEIISMI
+1416 
-1429 GKVTADSAD
+1429 
-1438 KIAAANEAYGKL
+1438 
-1450 TEAEKEKVTNYPVL
+1450 
-1464 EAAIKAY
+1464 IKAY
-1471 EQLQGDIAAAELA
+1471 EELLGDIAAAELA
-1484 INSIGEVTADSE
+1484 INSIGKVTADSE

-1502 RSMYDEL
+1502 RSMYD
-1509 SESEKSKVSNY
+1509 
-1520 SKLTEAEAAYA
+1520 
-1531 GIAAAIEDVEKKISA
+1531 
-1546 IGTVDRN
+1546 
-1553 SGEKIIAARKAY
+1553 
-1565 DALPAS
+1565 
-1571 SKRHVINYP
+1571 
-1580 VLEAAE
+1580 
-1586 STLSRLEKVVALIG
+1586 
-1600 DIGEV
+1600 
-1605 TADSEAAIKIARG
+1605 
-1618 MYDALSESE
+1618 ALSESE

-1633 YSKLT
+1633 YSRLT
-1638 EAEAAYAGITA
+1638 EAEAAYAGIMA
-1649 AIDAVEKKIS
+1649 EIESVEKKIS
-1659 AIGTVDRNSG
+1659 AIGTVDKNSG

-1684 SSKEHVENHHVLEAA
+1684 SSKKHV
-1699 EARFSQ
+1699 
-1705 FEKADKVISLIGAI
+1705 D
-1719 GTVTAQSGTK
+1719 
-1729 ITAARN
+1729 
-1735 AYNALS
+1735 
-1741 EEEKKLVTNYNVLQ
+1741 NYAVLQ
-1755 AAETKYA
+1755 AAETKYT
-1762 ALKSTTTT
+1762 ALKSTTST

-1852 EKLMTKLGEKN
+1852 EKLMIKLGEKN
-1863 HRDSASGVMAA
+1863 HRDSASGVTAE

-1900 GVNTLKKLMR
+1900 GVNTLRKLMR
-1910 ISFIDILTGGAYEL
+1910 VSFIDILTGGAYEL
-1924 TEPVKL
+1924 AEPVKL
-1930 SVPAE
+1930 SIPAE
-1935 LNGGEIALALYCVD
+1935 LNGGEIALALYRVD
-1949 NMTLA
+1949 DMTLA

-1963 VLTFDA
+1963 VLAFDA

-1978 VVPAEKDTD
+1978 VVPTEKDAD

>member
-1 MKKRI
+1 
-6 LSLFLTAV
+6 

-21 AGAFAQEA
+21 AGAFAQET
-29 VQPDSVT
+29 VQRDSVT

-41 PEELTETI
+41 PEELTEDI

-57 EGSTTDEPEPTDAP
+57 EGSTTDEPEP
-71 AEEPAGEPAEEPE
+71 AEEPAAEPAEEPE

-92 GEASEE
+92 GEPSEE

-141 GVLVDA
+141 GILVDA

-179 SINGLGISGMSG
+179 SINGLGVSGMSG

-225 SCNGGEDCGGSW
+225 TCNGGEDCGGSW
-237 NNNDKTLA
+237 KNNDKTLA
-245 ALSFGEGELSPAF
+245 ALSFDVGELSPAF

-273 TVLYVTP
+273 TALYVTP

-301 QPVPTADGTV
+301 QPVPAADGTV

-316 GDPSWPSMNGGSYGT
+316 GDPSWPSMNGGS
-331 ADSVPAEV
+331 DSVPAEV
-339 YYVTVVY
+339 YYVTVVCK
-346 EVPVTTA
+346 VPVTTA

-364 YLHGFGETLTVSSDK
+364 YLHGFGETLRVSSDE
-379 AESFGYADS
+379 AESFGYADG

-403 LVFGDDFTADTASAF
+403 RVFGDEFTADTASAF

-429 IFGTETSAN
+429 IFGTETPAN

-465 QQIFG
+465 QQIFS
-470 GDVLDFFV
+470 GDILDFFI
-478 YADTEF
+478 YSDTEF

-491 AAVPQRIYAG
+491 VAVPQRIYAG

-516 YMYAD
+516 YLYAD
-521 ATAFAA
+521 AAAFAA
-527 AAEPLEG
+527 AAEPLKG
-534 AQLALV
+534 AQLAWV
-540 DALSGEVSVISGT
+540 DALDGAVNVIGA
-553 YTDEN
+553 YTDES

-571 LLTALGNEDEELY
+571 LLTALGNEDEEVY

-612 ADLSN
+612 SDLSN

-628 AVFDGTVYEYALGD
+628 AVFDGAVYEYALGD

-681 KTSARFANCL
+681 KASARFASCL

-705 GETYDTYTFRV
+705 GKDYDTYTFRV

-752 ESAERLTVGAA
+752 ESAERLTVSAA

-774 GGSAA
+774 GGSEA
-779 EVYPIGDSVE
+779 EIYPIGDSVE

-795 DGTQSVYTL
+795 DGTQSLYTF

-834 VPQNADGSYSGMF
+834 IPQNADGSYSGMF

-866 NVPAQ
+866 TVPAQ

-938 IADNSLI
+938 IADNSLV

-980 YAAGMIFCPLGGG
+980 YAVGMIFCPLGGG

-1050 DPADPLEVKQA
+1050 DPANPLEAKQA

-1089 GTKSVGGNAH
+1089 GAKSAGGNAH
-1099 LYSID
+1099 LYSIE

-1111 SDVELAGVGDIRST
+1111 SDIELAGVGDIRST

-1142 YLCSAFVDAAAGVIA
+1142 YLCSAFVDVATGVIA

-1221 LSTAYESEGYL
+1221 LSTAYESEGCL

-1260 ELYNAEGYEQF
+1260 ELYNAEGYEQY

-1349 NAEYGLIL
+1349 
-1357 ADIAAVEEKIDNIG
+1357 V
-1371 TVTVE
+1371 
-1376 SEAVIADARS
+1376 
-1386 SYELLTDSEKTKV
+1386 
-1399 NNIDKLI
+1399 
-1406 AAEGAYDEII
+1406 
-1416 AKIQHVEEIISMI
+1416 
-1429 GKVTADSAD
+1429 
-1438 KIAAANEAYGKL
+1438 
-1450 TEAEKEKVTNYPVL
+1450 
-1464 EAAIKAY
+1464 KAY
-1471 EQLQGDIAAAELA
+1471 EQLLGDIAAVELA

-1502 RSMYDEL
+1502 RSMYD
-1509 SESEKSKVSNY
+1509 
-1520 SKLTEAEAAYA
+1520 
-1531 GIAAAIEDVEKKISA
+1531 
-1546 IGTVDRN
+1546 
-1553 SGEKIIAARKAY
+1553 
-1565 DALPAS
+1565 
-1571 SKRHVINYP
+1571 
-1580 VLEAAE
+1580 
-1586 STLSRLEKVVALIG
+1586 
-1600 DIGEV
+1600 
-1605 TADSEAAIKIARG
+1605 
-1618 MYDALSESE
+1618 ALSESE

-1633 YSKLT
+1633 YSGLT

-1684 SSKEHVENHHVLEAA
+1684 SSKKHV
-1699 EARFSQ
+1699 
-1705 FEKADKVISLIGAI
+1705 D
-1719 GTVTAQSGTK
+1719 
-1729 ITAARN
+1729 
-1735 AYNALS
+1735 
-1741 EEEKKLVTNYNVLQ
+1741 NYAVLQ
-1755 AAETKYA
+1755 AAETKYN

-1770 STATKTVTTSAT
+1770 GTATKTVATSAT
-1782 TAKSSAG
+1782 TAKSSGG

-1820 GNAQESEIVSLY
+1820 GNVQESEIVSLY
-1832 RVYNALPETVKPD
+1832 RIYSALPETVKPD

-1852 EKLMTKLGEKN
+1852 EKLMIKLGEKN
-1863 HRDSASGVMAA
+1863 HRDSASGVTAE

-1910 ISFIDILTGGAYEL
+1910 VSFIDILTGRAYEL
-1924 TEPVKL
+1924 TAPVKL
-1930 SVPAE
+1930 SIPAE
-1935 LNGGEIALALYCVD
+1935 LSGGEIALALYRVD
-1949 NMTLA
+1949 DMTLA

-1963 VLTFDA
+1963 VLAFDA

-1978 VVPAEKDTD
+1978 VVPTEKDAD

-2011 LAVLIIELLK
+2011 LAALIIELLK

>member
-57 EGSTTDEPEPTDAP
+57 EGSTTDEPEPE
-71 AEEPAGEPAEEPE
+71 EEPAAEPAEEPE

-92 GEASEE
+92 GVPSEE
-98 QDGEAQEDEEIELL
+98 QDGEALEDEEIELL

-141 GVLVDA
+141 GILVDTK
-147 QTELYADSTM
+147 TELYADSTM

-170 EGADSGYIE
+170 EGADSGYIK
-179 SINGLGISGMSG
+179 SINGLGVTEISGSG

-245 ALSFGEGELSPAF
+245 ALSFSEGELSPAF

-346 EVPVTTA
+346 EVPVTTVE
-353 DVTVRSQMAGG
+353 VTVRSQMAGG

-521 ATAFAA
+521 AAAFAA

-540 DALSGEVSVISGT
+540 NALSGEVSVISGT

-571 LLTALGNEDEELY
+571 LLTALGNEDEEVY

-612 ADLSN
+612 SDLSN

-681 KTSARFANCL
+681 KASARFANCL

-716 GCKPTL
+716 GRKPTL

-752 ESAERLTVGAA
+752 ESAERLTVSAA

-774 GGSAA
+774 GGSEA

-795 DGTQSVYTL
+795 DGTQSLYTL

-938 IADNSLI
+938 IADNSLV

-1050 DPADPLEVKQA
+1050 DPADPLEAKQA

-1111 SDVELAGVGDIRST
+1111 SDIELAGVGDIRST

-1260 ELYNAEGYEQF
+1260 ELYNAEGYEQY

-1349 NAEYGLIL
+1349 
-1357 ADIAAVEEKIDNIG
+1357 
-1371 TVTVE
+1371 
-1376 SEAVIADARS
+1376 
-1386 SYELLTDSEKTKV
+1386 
-1399 NNIDKLI
+1399 
-1406 AAEGAYDEII
+1406 
-1416 AKIQHVEEIISMI
+1416 
-1429 GKVTADSAD
+1429 
-1438 KIAAANEAYGKL
+1438 
-1450 TEAEKEKVTNYPVL
+1450 
-1464 EAAIKAY
+1464 IKAY
-1471 EQLQGDIAAAELA
+1471 EELLGDIAAAELA
-1484 INSIGEVTADSE
+1484 INS
-1496 AAIKNA
+1496 
-1502 RSMYDEL
+1502 
-1509 SESEKSKVSNY
+1509 
-1520 SKLTEAEAAYA
+1520 
-1531 GIAAAIEDVEKKISA
+1531 
-1546 IGTVDRN
+1546 
-1553 SGEKIIAARKAY
+1553 
-1565 DALPAS
+1565 
-1571 SKRHVINYP
+1571 
-1580 VLEAAE
+1580 
-1586 STLSRLEKVVALIG
+1586 
-1600 DIGEV
+1600 IGEV

-1669 EKIAAARKAYDALPA
+1669 EKIAAARKAYDALPT

-1705 FEKADKVISLIGAI
+1705 FEKAYKVISLIGAI

-1741 EEEKKLVTNYNVLQ
+1741 EEEKKLVTNYAVLQ
-1755 AAETKYA
+1755 TAETKYA
-1762 ALKSTTTT
+1762 ALKSATST

-1820 GNAQESEIVSLY
+1820 GNAQESEIISLY
-1832 RVYNALPETVKPD
+1832 RIYNALPETVKPD

-1863 HRDSASGVMAA
+1863 HRDSTSGVMAA

-1910 ISFIDILTGGAYEL
+1910 ISFIDILTGRTYEL

-1954 ETRFSEKDG
+1954 ETRFSEKNG

-1969 QSGLYAIVG
+1969 HSGLYAIVG

>member
-6 LSLFLTAV
+6 LSLFLTV
-14 MLISIVP
+14 IMLISIVP
-21 AGAFAQEA
+21 AGAFAQET
-29 VQPDSVT
+29 VQPDSAA

-41 PEELTETI
+41 PEELTEDI
-49 IEEPEEEP
+49 IEEPEEEPEGEPEEEP
-57 EGSTTDEPEPTDAP
+57 EGSTTDEPEP
-71 AEEPAGEPAEEPE
+71 AEEPAAEPTEEPE

-92 GEASEE
+92 GEPSEE

-141 GVLVDA
+141 GILVDA

-179 SINGLGISGMSG
+179 SINGLGVSGMSG

-225 SCNGGEDCGGSW
+225 TCNGGEDCGGSW
-237 NNNDKTLA
+237 KNNDKTLA
-245 ALSFGEGELSPAF
+245 ALSFDVGELSPAF
-258 DAGTHEYTLTVPYGT
+258 DAATHEYTLTVPYGT
-273 TVLYVTP
+273 TALYVTP

-301 QPVPTADGTV
+301 QPVPAADGTV

-339 YYVTVVY
+339 YYVTVVCK
-346 EVPVTTA
+346 VPVTTA

-364 YLHGFGETLTVSSDK
+364 YLHGFGETLRVSSDE
-379 AESFGYADS
+379 AESFGYADG

-403 LVFGDDFTADTASAF
+403 LVFGDEFTADTASAF

-429 IFGTETSAN
+429 IFGTETPAN

-465 QQIFG
+465 QQIFS
-470 GDVLDFFV
+470 GDILDFFI
-478 YADTEF
+478 YSDTEF

-491 AAVPQRIYAG
+491 AAVPQRVYAV

-516 YMYAD
+516 YLYAD
-521 ATAFAA
+521 AAAFAA

-534 AQLALV
+534 AQLAWV
-540 DALSGEVSVISGT
+540 DALDGAVSVISGA
-553 YTDEN
+553 YTDES

-571 LLTALGNEDEELY
+571 LLTALGNEDEEVY

-612 ADLSN
+612 SDLSN

-628 AVFDGTVYEYALGD
+628 AVFDGAVYEYALGD

-681 KTSARFANCL
+681 KASARFANCL

-705 GETYDTYTFRV
+705 GKDYDTYTFRV

-752 ESAERLTVGAA
+752 ESAERLTVSAA

-774 GGSAA
+774 GGSEA
-779 EVYPIGDSVE
+779 EIYPIGDSVE

-795 DGTQSVYTL
+795 DGTQSLYTF

-834 VPQNADGSYSGMF
+834 IPQNADGSYSGMF

-866 NVPAQ
+866 TVPAQ

-938 IADNSLI
+938 IADNSLV

-980 YAAGMIFCPLGGG
+980 YAVGMIFCPLGGG

-1050 DPADPLEVKQA
+1050 DPANPLEAKQA

-1111 SDVELAGVGDIRST
+1111 SDIELAGVGDIRST

-1142 YLCSAFVDAAAGVIA
+1142 YLCSAFVDAAAGVIS

-1196 VAADAVTLKM
+1196 VVADAVTLKM

-1240 KPGGISMIRV
+1240 TPGGISMIRV

-1260 ELYNAEGYEQF
+1260 ELYNAEGYEQY

-1349 NAEYGLIL
+1349 
-1357 ADIAAVEEKIDNIG
+1357 
-1371 TVTVE
+1371 
-1376 SEAVIADARS
+1376 
-1386 SYELLTDSEKTKV
+1386 
-1399 NNIDKLI
+1399 
-1406 AAEGAYDEII
+1406 
-1416 AKIQHVEEIISMI
+1416 
-1429 GKVTADSAD
+1429 
-1438 KIAAANEAYGKL
+1438 
-1450 TEAEKEKVTNYPVL
+1450 
-1464 EAAIKAY
+1464 IKAY
-1471 EQLQGDIAAAELA
+1471 EELLGDIAAAELA
-1484 INSIGEVTADSE
+1484 INSIGKVTADSE

-1502 RSMYDEL
+1502 RSMYD
-1509 SESEKSKVSNY
+1509 
-1520 SKLTEAEAAYA
+1520 
-1531 GIAAAIEDVEKKISA
+1531 
-1546 IGTVDRN
+1546 
-1553 SGEKIIAARKAY
+1553 
-1565 DALPAS
+1565 
-1571 SKRHVINYP
+1571 
-1580 VLEAAE
+1580 
-1586 STLSRLEKVVALIG
+1586 
-1600 DIGEV
+1600 
-1605 TADSEAAIKIARG
+1605 
-1618 MYDALSESE
+1618 ALSESE

-1633 YSKLT
+1633 YSRLT
-1638 EAEAAYAGITA
+1638 EAEAAYAGIMA
-1649 AIDAVEKKIS
+1649 EIESVEKKIS
-1659 AIGTVDRNSG
+1659 AIGTVDKNSG

-1684 SSKEHVENHHVLEAA
+1684 SSKGHV
-1699 EARFSQ
+1699 S
-1705 FEKADKVISLIGAI
+1705 
-1719 GTVTAQSGTK
+1719 
-1729 ITAARN
+1729 
-1735 AYNALS
+1735 
-1741 EEEKKLVTNYNVLQ
+1741 NYNVLQ
-1755 AAETKYA
+1755 AAETKYT
-1762 ALKSTTTT
+1762 ALKSTTST

-1852 EKLMTKLGEKN
+1852 EKLMIKLGEKN
-1863 HRDSASGVMAA
+1863 HRDSASGVTAE

-1900 GVNTLKKLMR
+1900 GVNTLRKLMR
-1910 ISFIDILTGGAYEL
+1910 VSFIDILTGRAYEP

-1930 SVPAE
+1930 SIPAE
-1935 LNGGEIALALYCVD
+1935 LNGGEIALALYRVD
-1949 NMTLA
+1949 DMTLA

-1963 VLTFDA
+1963 VLAFDA

-1978 VVPAEKDTD
+1978 VVPTEKDAD

>member
-6 LSLFLTAV
+6 LSLFLTV
-14 MLISIVP
+14 IMLISIVP
-21 AGAFAQEA
+21 AGAFAQET

-41 PEELTETI
+41 PEELTEDI
-49 IEEPEEEP
+49 IEEPEEEPEGEPEEEP
-57 EGSTTDEPEPTDAP
+57 EGSTTDEPEP
-71 AEEPAGEPAEEPE
+71 AEEPAAEPAEEPE

-92 GEASEE
+92 GEPSEE

-141 GVLVDA
+141 GILVDA

-179 SINGLGISGMSG
+179 SINGLGVSGMSG
-191 WMGTLNDWF
+191 WTGTLNDWF
-200 TSEGFAAFNAA
+200 TSEGFATFNAA

-225 SCNGGEDCGGSW
+225 TCNGGEDCGGSW
-237 NNNDKTLA
+237 KNNDKTLA
-245 ALSFGEGELSPAF
+245 ALSFDVGELSPAF
-258 DAGTHEYTLTVPYGT
+258 DAATHEYTLTVPYGT
-273 TVLYVTP
+273 TALYVTP

-301 QPVPTADGTV
+301 QPVPAADGTV

-339 YYVTVVY
+339 YYVTVVCK
-346 EVPVTTA
+346 VPVTTA

-379 AESFGYADS
+379 AESFGYADG

-429 IFGTETSAN
+429 IFGTETPAN

-450 TPSSYGGYNGTTVTT
+450 TPGSHGGYNGTTVTT
-465 QQIFG
+465 QQIFS
-470 GDVLDFFV
+470 GDILDFFI
-478 YADTEF
+478 YSDTEF

-501 RDFTVTVSGGMAMGG
+501 RDFTVTVSGGKAMSG
-516 YMYAD
+516 YLYAD
-521 ATAFAA
+521 AAAFAA
-527 AAEPLEG
+527 AAEPLKG
-534 AQLALV
+534 AQLAWV
-540 DALSGEVSVISGT
+540 DALDGAVSVISGA
-553 YTDEN
+553 YTDES

-571 LLTALGNEDEELY
+571 LLTALGNEDEEVY

-612 ADLSN
+612 SDLSN

-628 AVFDGTVYEYALGD
+628 PVFDGAVYEYALGD

-676 SKDIT
+676 CKDIT
-681 KTSARFANCL
+681 KASARFANCL

-705 GETYDTYTFRV
+705 GKDYDTYTFRV

-722 TALSAAADGTPLYTD
+722 TALSAAADGTLLYTD

-752 ESAERLTVGAA
+752 ESAERLTVSAA

-774 GGSAA
+774 GGSEA
-779 EVYPIGDSVE
+779 EIYPIGDSVE

-795 DGTQSVYTL
+795 DGTQSLYTF

-834 VPQNADGSYSGMF
+834 IPQNADGSYSGMF

-866 NVPAQ
+866 TVPAQ

-938 IADNSLI
+938 IADNSLV

-980 YAAGMIFCPLGGG
+980 YAVGMIFCPLGGG

-1050 DPADPLEVKQA
+1050 DPANPLEAKQA

-1099 LYSID
+1099 LYSIN

-1111 SDVELAGVGDIRST
+1111 SDIELAGVGDIRST

-1142 YLCSAFVDAAAGVIA
+1142 YLCSASVDAAAGVIS

-1221 LSTAYESEGYL
+1221 LSTAYESEGCL

-1260 ELYNAEGYEQF
+1260 ELYNAEGYEQY

-1297 FSGAARVRRLIDA
+1297 FSGASRVRRLIDA

-1349 NAEYGLIL
+1349 
-1357 ADIAAVEEKIDNIG
+1357 V
-1371 TVTVE
+1371 
-1376 SEAVIADARS
+1376 
-1386 SYELLTDSEKTKV
+1386 
-1399 NNIDKLI
+1399 
-1406 AAEGAYDEII
+1406 
-1416 AKIQHVEEIISMI
+1416 
-1429 GKVTADSAD
+1429 
-1438 KIAAANEAYGKL
+1438 
-1450 TEAEKEKVTNYPVL
+1450 
-1464 EAAIKAY
+1464 KAY
-1471 EQLQGDIAAAELA
+1471 EQLLGDIAAAELA

-1502 RSMYDEL
+1502 RSMYDAL
-1509 SESEKSKVSNY
+1509 SESERSKVSNY

-1531 GIAAAIEDVEKKISA
+1531 GISAVIESVEKKISA
-1546 IGTVDRN
+1546 IGTVD
-1553 SGEKIIAARKAY
+1553 K
-1565 DALPAS
+1565 
-1571 SKRHVINYP
+1571 
-1580 VLEAAE
+1580 
-1586 STLSRLEKVVALIG
+1586 
-1600 DIGEV
+1600 
-1605 TADSEAAIKIARG
+1605 
-1618 MYDALSESE
+1618 
-1627 KSKVSN
+1627 
-1633 YSKLT
+1633 
-1638 EAEAAYAGITA
+1638 
-1649 AIDAVEKKIS
+1649 
-1659 AIGTVDRNSG
+1659 NSG

-1684 SSKEHVENHHVLEAA
+1684 SSKGHVSNYSVLQTA
-1699 EARFSQ
+1699 EARFLQ
-1705 FEKADKVISLIGAI
+1705 FEKADKVISLINAI

-1741 EEEKKLVTNYNVLQ
+1741 EEEKKLVTNYAVLQ
-1755 AAETKYA
+1755 AAETKYT
-1762 ALKSTTTT
+1762 ALKSTTST

-1852 EKLMTKLGEKN
+1852 EKLMIKLGEKN
-1863 HRDSASGVMAA
+1863 HRDSASGVTAE

-1900 GVNTLKKLMR
+1900 GVNTLRKLMR
-1910 ISFIDILTGGAYEL
+1910 VSFIDILTGRAYEL

-1930 SVPAE
+1930 SIPAE
-1935 LNGGEIALALYCVD
+1935 LNGGEIALALYRVD
-1949 NMTLA
+1949 DMTLA

-1963 VLTFDA
+1963 VLAFDA

-1978 VVPAEKDTD
+1978 VVPTEEYAD

>member
-6 LSLFLTAV
+6 LSLFLTV
-14 MLISIVP
+14 IMLISIVP
-21 AGAFAQEA
+21 AGAFAQET

-41 PEELTETI
+41 PEELTEDI
-49 IEEPEEEP
+49 IEEPEEEPEGEPGEEP
-57 EGSTTDEPEPTDAP
+57 EGSTTDEPEP
-71 AEEPAGEPAEEPE
+71 AEEPAAEPAEEPE

-92 GEASEE
+92 GEPSEE

-170 EGADSGYIE
+170 EGADSAYIE
-179 SINGLGISGMSG
+179 SINGLGVSGMSG

-200 TSEGFAAFNAA
+200 TSEDFAAFNAA

-225 SCNGGEDCGGSW
+225 TCNGGEDCGGSW

-245 ALSFGEGELSPAF
+245 ALSFSVGELSPAF
-258 DAGTHEYTLTVPYGT
+258 DAATHEYTLTVPYGT

-301 QPVPTADGTV
+301 QPVPAADGTV

-316 GDPSWPSMNGGSYGT
+316 GDPSWPSMNGGS
-331 ADSVPAEV
+331 DSVPAEV
-339 YYVTVVY
+339 YYVTVVCK
-346 EVPVTTA
+346 VPVTTA

-364 YLHGFGETLTVSSDK
+364 YLHGFGETLRVSSDE
-379 AESFGYADS
+379 AESFGYADG

-403 LVFGDDFTADTASAF
+403 RVFEDEFTADTASAF

-429 IFGTETSAN
+429 IFGTETPAN

-465 QQIFG
+465 QQIFS
-470 GDVLDFFV
+470 GDILDFFI
-478 YADTEF
+478 YSDTEF

-491 AAVPQRIYAG
+491 AVVPQRIYAG

-516 YMYAD
+516 YLYAD
-521 ATAFAA
+521 AAAFAA
-527 AAEPLEG
+527 TAEPLEG
-534 AQLALV
+534 AQLAWV
-540 DALSGEVSVISGT
+540 DALDGAVSVISGA
-553 YTDEN
+553 YTDES

-571 LLTALGNEDEELY
+571 LLTALGNEDEEVY

-612 ADLSN
+612 SDLSN
-617 AILAGENEQGI
+617 AILTGENEQGI
-628 AVFDGTVYEYALGD
+628 AVFDGAVYEYALGD

-681 KTSARFANCL
+681 KASARFANCL

-705 GETYDTYTFRV
+705 GKDYDTYTFRV

-752 ESAERLTVGAA
+752 ESAERLTVSAA

-774 GGSAA
+774 GGSEA
-779 EVYPIGDSVE
+779 EIYPIGDSVE

-795 DGTQSVYTL
+795 DGTQSLYTF

-834 VPQNADGSYSGMF
+834 IPQNADGSYSGMF

-866 NVPAQ
+866 TVPAQ

-878 LQTAPETDIGD
+878 LQTAPETNIGD

-919 LIWAKKLGSGWKD
+919 LIWAKKLGSGWED

-938 IADNSLI
+938 IADNSLV

-980 YAAGMIFCPLGGG
+980 YAVGMIFCPLGGG

-1050 DPADPLEVKQA
+1050 DPANPLEAKQA

-1111 SDVELAGVGDIRST
+1111 SDIELAGVGDIRST

-1142 YLCSAFVDAAAGVIA
+1142 YLCSASVDAAAGVIS

-1181 GTGSGITTSGSSGNF
+1181 GTGSGITTSDSSGNF

-1260 ELYNAEGYEQF
+1260 ELYNAEGYEQY

-1349 NAEYGLIL
+1349 
-1357 ADIAAVEEKIDNIG
+1357 
-1371 TVTVE
+1371 
-1376 SEAVIADARS
+1376 
-1386 SYELLTDSEKTKV
+1386 
-1399 NNIDKLI
+1399 
-1406 AAEGAYDEII
+1406 
-1416 AKIQHVEEIISMI
+1416 
-1429 GKVTADSAD
+1429 
-1438 KIAAANEAYGKL
+1438 
-1450 TEAEKEKVTNYPVL
+1450 
-1464 EAAIKAY
+1464 IKAY
-1471 EQLQGDIAAAELA
+1471 EQLLGDIAAAELA

-1502 RSMYDEL
+1502 RSMYDAL
-1509 SESEKSKVSNY
+1509 SENGKSKVSNY

-1531 GIAAAIEDVEKKISA
+1531 GISAAIESVEKKISA
-1546 IGTVDRN
+1546 IGTVD
-1553 SGEKIIAARKAY
+1553 K
-1565 DALPAS
+1565 
-1571 SKRHVINYP
+1571 
-1580 VLEAAE
+1580 
-1586 STLSRLEKVVALIG
+1586 
-1600 DIGEV
+1600 
-1605 TADSEAAIKIARG
+1605 
-1618 MYDALSESE
+1618 
-1627 KSKVSN
+1627 
-1633 YSKLT
+1633 
-1638 EAEAAYAGITA
+1638 
-1649 AIDAVEKKIS
+1649 
-1659 AIGTVDRNSG
+1659 NSG
-1669 EKIAAARKAYDALPA
+1669 EKIAAARKAYNALPA
-1684 SSKEHVENHHVLEAA
+1684 SSKGHVSNYSVLQTA
-1699 EARFSQ
+1699 EARFLQ
-1705 FEKADKVISLIGAI
+1705 FEKADKVISLINAI

-1755 AAETKYA
+1755 AAETKYT
-1762 ALKSTTTT
+1762 ALKSTTST

-1820 GNAQESEIVSLY
+1820 ENAQESEIVSLY

-1852 EKLMTKLGEKN
+1852 EKMMIKLGEKN
-1863 HRDSASGVMAA
+1863 HRDSASGVTAE

-1900 GVNTLKKLMR
+1900 GVNTLRKLMR
-1910 ISFIDILTGGAYEL
+1910 VSFIDILTGRAYEL

-1930 SVPAE
+1930 SIPAE
-1935 LNGGEIALALYCVD
+1935 LNGGEIALALYRVD
-1949 NMTLA
+1949 DMTLA

-1978 VVPAEKDTD
+1978 IVPTEKDAD

>member
-6 LSLFLTAV
+6 LSLFLTV
-14 MLISIVP
+14 IMLISIVP
-21 AGAFAQEA
+21 AGAFAQET
-29 VQPDSVT
+29 VQRDSVT

-41 PEELTETI
+41 PEELTEDI

-57 EGSTTDEPEPTDAP
+57 EGSTTDEPEP
-71 AEEPAGEPAEEPE
+71 AEEPAAEPAEEPE

-92 GEASEE
+92 GEPSEE

-141 GVLVDA
+141 GILVDA

-179 SINGLGISGMSG
+179 SINGLGVSGMSG

-225 SCNGGEDCGGSW
+225 TCNGGEDCGGSW
-237 NNNDKTLA
+237 KNNDKTLA
-245 ALSFGEGELSPAF
+245 ALSFDVGELSPAF

-273 TVLYVTP
+273 TALYVTP

-301 QPVPTADGTV
+301 QPVPAADGTV

-316 GDPSWPSMNGGSYGT
+316 GDPSWPSMNGGS
-331 ADSVPAEV
+331 DSVPAEV
-339 YYVTVVY
+339 YYVTVVCK
-346 EVPVTTA
+346 VPVTTA

-364 YLHGFGETLTVSSDK
+364 YLHGFGETLRVSSDE
-379 AESFGYADS
+379 AESFGYADG

-403 LVFGDDFTADTASAF
+403 RVFGDEFTADTASAF

-429 IFGTETSAN
+429 IFGTETPAN

-465 QQIFG
+465 QQIFS
-470 GDVLDFFV
+470 GDILDFFI
-478 YADTEF
+478 YSDTEF

-491 AAVPQRIYAG
+491 VAVPQRIYAG

-516 YMYAD
+516 YLYAD
-521 ATAFAA
+521 AAAFAA
-527 AAEPLEG
+527 AAEPLKG
-534 AQLALV
+534 AQLAWV
-540 DALSGEVSVISGT
+540 DALDGAVNVIGA
-553 YTDEN
+553 YTDES

-571 LLTALGNEDEELY
+571 LLTALGNEDEEVY

-612 ADLSN
+612 SDLSN

-628 AVFDGTVYEYALGD
+628 AVFDGAVYEYALGD

-681 KTSARFANCL
+681 KASARFASCL

-705 GETYDTYTFRV
+705 GKDYDTYTFRV

-752 ESAERLTVGAA
+752 ESAERLTVSAA

-774 GGSAA
+774 GGSEA
-779 EVYPIGDSVE
+779 EIYPIGDSVE

-795 DGTQSVYTL
+795 DGTQSLYTF

-834 VPQNADGSYSGMF
+834 IPQNADGSYSGMF

-866 NVPAQ
+866 TVPAQ

-938 IADNSLI
+938 IADNSLV

-980 YAAGMIFCPLGGG
+980 YAVGMIFCPLGGG

-1050 DPADPLEVKQA
+1050 DPANPLEAKQA

-1089 GTKSVGGNAH
+1089 GAKSAGGNAH
-1099 LYSID
+1099 LYSIE

-1111 SDVELAGVGDIRST
+1111 SDIELAGVGDIRST

-1142 YLCSAFVDAAAGVIA
+1142 YLCSAFVDVATGVIA

-1221 LSTAYESEGYL
+1221 LSTAYESEGCL

-1260 ELYNAEGYEQF
+1260 ELYNAEGYEQY

-1349 NAEYGLIL
+1349 
-1357 ADIAAVEEKIDNIG
+1357 V
-1371 TVTVE
+1371 
-1376 SEAVIADARS
+1376 
-1386 SYELLTDSEKTKV
+1386 
-1399 NNIDKLI
+1399 
-1406 AAEGAYDEII
+1406 
-1416 AKIQHVEEIISMI
+1416 
-1429 GKVTADSAD
+1429 
-1438 KIAAANEAYGKL
+1438 
-1450 TEAEKEKVTNYPVL
+1450 
-1464 EAAIKAY
+1464 KAY
-1471 EQLQGDIAAAELA
+1471 EQLLGDIAAVELA

-1502 RSMYDEL
+1502 RSMYD
-1509 SESEKSKVSNY
+1509 
-1520 SKLTEAEAAYA
+1520 
-1531 GIAAAIEDVEKKISA
+1531 
-1546 IGTVDRN
+1546 
-1553 SGEKIIAARKAY
+1553 
-1565 DALPAS
+1565 
-1571 SKRHVINYP
+1571 
-1580 VLEAAE
+1580 
-1586 STLSRLEKVVALIG
+1586 
-1600 DIGEV
+1600 
-1605 TADSEAAIKIARG
+1605 
-1618 MYDALSESE
+1618 ALSESE

-1633 YSKLT
+1633 YSGLT

-1684 SSKEHVENHHVLEAA
+1684 SSKKHV
-1699 EARFSQ
+1699 
-1705 FEKADKVISLIGAI
+1705 D
-1719 GTVTAQSGTK
+1719 
-1729 ITAARN
+1729 
-1735 AYNALS
+1735 
-1741 EEEKKLVTNYNVLQ
+1741 NYAVLQ
-1755 AAETKYA
+1755 AAETKYN

-1770 STATKTVTTSAT
+1770 GTATKTVATSAT
-1782 TAKSSAG
+1782 TAKSSGG

-1820 GNAQESEIVSLY
+1820 GNVQESEIVSLY
-1832 RVYNALPETVKPD
+1832 RIYSALPETVKPD

-1852 EKLMTKLGEKN
+1852 EKLMIKLGEKN
-1863 HRDSASGVMAA
+1863 HRDSASGVTAE

-1910 ISFIDILTGGAYEL
+1910 VSFIDILTGRAYEL
-1924 TEPVKL
+1924 TAPVKL
-1930 SVPAE
+1930 SIPAE
-1935 LNGGEIALALYCVD
+1935 LSGGEIALALYRVD
-1949 NMTLA
+1949 DMTLA

-1963 VLTFDA
+1963 VLAFDA

-1978 VVPAEKDTD
+1978 VVPTEKDAD

-2011 LAVLIIELLK
+2011 LAALIIELLK

>member
-6 LSLFLTAV
+6 LSLFLTV
-14 MLISIVP
+14 IMLISIVP
-21 AGAFAQEA
+21 AGAFAQET

-41 PEELTETI
+41 PEELTEDI

-57 EGSTTDEPEPTDAP
+57 EGEPEEEAEGSTTDEPEP
-71 AEEPAGEPAEEPE
+71 AEEPAAEPAEEPE

-92 GEASEE
+92 GEPSEE

-141 GVLVDA
+141 GILVDA

-179 SINGLGISGMSG
+179 SINGLGVSGMSG
-191 WMGTLNDWF
+191 WTGTLNDWF

-225 SCNGGEDCGGSW
+225 TCNGGEDCGGSW
-237 NNNDKTLA
+237 ENNDKTLA
-245 ALSFGEGELSPAF
+245 ALSFDVGELSPAF
-258 DAGTHEYTLTVPYGT
+258 DAATHEYTLTVPYGT
-273 TVLYVTP
+273 TALYVTP

-301 QPVPTADGTV
+301 QPVPAADGTV

-339 YYVTVVY
+339 YYVTVVCK
-346 EVPVTTA
+346 VPVTTA

-379 AESFGYADS
+379 AESFGYADG

-403 LVFGDDFTADTASAF
+403 LVFGDDFTADTASTF
-418 LAVTDKGYVTT
+418 LAVTDKGFVTT
-429 IFGTETSAN
+429 IFGTETPAN

-465 QQIFG
+465 QQIFS
-470 GDVLDFFV
+470 GDILDFFI
-478 YADTEF
+478 YSDTEF

-516 YMYAD
+516 YLYAD
-521 ATAFAA
+521 AAAFAA
-527 AAEPLEG
+527 AAEPLKG
-534 AQLALV
+534 AQLAWV
-540 DALSGEVSVISGT
+540 DALDGAVSVISGA
-553 YTDEN
+553 YTDES

-571 LLTALGNEDEELY
+571 LLTALGNEDEEVY

-612 ADLSN
+612 SDLSN
-617 AILAGENEQGI
+617 AILAWENEQGI
-628 AVFDGTVYEYALGD
+628 AVFDGAVYEYALGD

-657 AGDDLTAKLSWLD
+657 ASDDLTAKLSWLD

-681 KTSARFANCL
+681 KASARFANCL

-705 GETYDTYTFRV
+705 GKDYDTYTFRV

-752 ESAERLTVGAA
+752 ESAERLTVSAA

-774 GGSAA
+774 GGSEA
-779 EVYPIGDSVE
+779 EIYPIGDSVE

-795 DGTQSVYTL
+795 DGTQSLYTF

-834 VPQNADGSYSGMF
+834 IPQNADGSYSGMF

-866 NVPAQ
+866 TVPAQ

-938 IADNSLI
+938 IADNSLV

-980 YAAGMIFCPLGGG
+980 YAVGMIFCPLGGG

-1050 DPADPLEVKQA
+1050 DPANPLEAKQA

-1067 AGGYYWA
+1067 VGGYYWA

-1111 SDVELAGVGDIRST
+1111 SDIELAGVGDIRST

-1142 YLCSAFVDAAAGVIA
+1142 YLCSASVDAAAGVIS

-1221 LSTAYESEGYL
+1221 LSTAYESEGCL

-1260 ELYNAEGYEQF
+1260 ELYNAEGYEQY

-1349 NAEYGLIL
+1349 
-1357 ADIAAVEEKIDNIG
+1357 
-1371 TVTVE
+1371 
-1376 SEAVIADARS
+1376 
-1386 SYELLTDSEKTKV
+1386 
-1399 NNIDKLI
+1399 
-1406 AAEGAYDEII
+1406 
-1416 AKIQHVEEIISMI
+1416 
-1429 GKVTADSAD
+1429 
-1438 KIAAANEAYGKL
+1438 
-1450 TEAEKEKVTNYPVL
+1450 
-1464 EAAIKAY
+1464 IKAY
-1471 EQLQGDIAAAELA
+1471 EELLGDIAAAELA
-1484 INSIGEVTADSE
+1484 INSIGKVTADSE

-1502 RSMYDEL
+1502 RSMYD
-1509 SESEKSKVSNY
+1509 
-1520 SKLTEAEAAYA
+1520 
-1531 GIAAAIEDVEKKISA
+1531 
-1546 IGTVDRN
+1546 
-1553 SGEKIIAARKAY
+1553 
-1565 DALPAS
+1565 
-1571 SKRHVINYP
+1571 
-1580 VLEAAE
+1580 
-1586 STLSRLEKVVALIG
+1586 
-1600 DIGEV
+1600 
-1605 TADSEAAIKIARG
+1605 
-1618 MYDALSESE
+1618 ALSESE

-1633 YSKLT
+1633 YSRLT
-1638 EAEAAYAGITA
+1638 EAEAAYAGISA
-1649 AIDAVEKKIS
+1649 AIESVEKKIS
-1659 AIGTVDRNSG
+1659 AIGTVDKNSG

-1684 SSKEHVENHHVLEAA
+1684 SSKGYVSNYSVLQTA
-1699 EARFSQ
+1699 EARFLQ
-1705 FEKADKVISLIGAI
+1705 FEKADKVISLINAI

-1755 AAETKYA
+1755 AAETKYT
-1762 ALKSTTTT
+1762 ALKSTTST

-1852 EKLMTKLGEKN
+1852 EKLMIKLGEKN
-1863 HRDSASGVMAA
+1863 HRDSASGVTAE

-1900 GVNTLKKLMR
+1900 GVNTLRKLMR
-1910 ISFIDILTGGAYEL
+1910 VSFIDILTGRAYEL
-1924 TEPVKL
+1924 AEPVKL
-1930 SVPAE
+1930 SIPAE
-1935 LNGGEIALALYCVD
+1935 LNGGEIALALYRVD
-1949 NMTLA
+1949 DMTLA

-1963 VLTFDA
+1963 VLAFDA

-1978 VVPAEKDTD
+1978 VVPTEKDAD

>member
-6 LSLFLTAV
+6 LSLFLTV
-14 MLISIVP
+14 IMLISIVP
-21 AGAFAQEA
+21 AGAFAQET
-29 VQPDSVT
+29 VQPDSAA

-41 PEELTETI
+41 PEELAEDI
-49 IEEPEEEP
+49 IEEPEEEPEGEPEKEP
-57 EGSTTDEPEPTDAP
+57 EGSTTDEPEP
-71 AEEPAGEPAEEPE
+71 AEEPAAEPAEEPE

-92 GEASEE
+92 GEPSEE

-141 GVLVDA
+141 GILVDA

-179 SINGLGISGMSG
+179 SINGLGVSGMSG

-225 SCNGGEDCGGSW
+225 TCNGGEDCGGSW
-237 NNNDKTLA
+237 ENNDKTLA
-245 ALSFGEGELSPAF
+245 ALSFDVGELSPAF

-273 TVLYVTP
+273 TALYVTP

-301 QPVPTADGTV
+301 QPVPAADGTV

-339 YYVTVVY
+339 YYVTVVCK
-346 EVPVTTA
+346 VPVTTA

-379 AESFGYADS
+379 AESFGYADG
-388 VEGVSAL
+388 VDGVSAL

-429 IFGTETSAN
+429 IFGTETPAN

-465 QQIFG
+465 QQIFS
-470 GDVLDFFV
+470 GDILDFFI
-478 YADTEF
+478 YSDTEF

-491 AAVPQRIYAG
+491 AVVPQRIYAG

-516 YMYAD
+516 YLYAD
-521 ATAFAA
+521 AAAFAA

-534 AQLALV
+534 AQLAWV
-540 DALSGEVSVISGT
+540 DALDGAVSVISGA
-553 YTDEN
+553 YTDES

-571 LLTALGNEDEELY
+571 LLTALGNEDEEVY

-612 ADLSN
+612 SDLSN

-628 AVFDGTVYEYALGD
+628 AVFDGAVYEYALGD

-681 KTSARFANCL
+681 KASARFANCL

-705 GETYDTYTFRV
+705 GKDYDTYTFRV

-774 GGSAA
+774 GGSEA
-779 EVYPIGDSVE
+779 EIYPIGDSVE

-795 DGTQSVYTL
+795 DGTQSLYTF

-834 VPQNADGSYSGMF
+834 IPQNADGSYSGMF

-866 NVPAQ
+866 TVPAQ

-938 IADNSLI
+938 IADNSLV

-980 YAAGMIFCPLGGG
+980 YAVGMIFCPLGGG

-1050 DPADPLEVKQA
+1050 DPANPLEAKQA

-1099 LYSID
+1099 LYSIN

-1111 SDVELAGVGDIRST
+1111 SDIELAGVGDIRST

-1142 YLCSAFVDAAAGVIA
+1142 YLCSASVDAAAGVIS

-1181 GTGSGITTSGSSGNF
+1181 GTGSGITTSDSSGNF

-1221 LSTAYESEGYL
+1221 LSTAYESEGCL

-1260 ELYNAEGYEQF
+1260 ELYNAEGYEQY

-1310 IGEVTADSADK
+1310 IG
-1321 IAAANEAYGKLTE
+1321 
-1334 AEKEKVTNYPVLEAA
+1334 
-1349 NAEYGLIL
+1349 
-1357 ADIAAVEEKIDNIG
+1357 
-1371 TVTVE
+1371 
-1376 SEAVIADARS
+1376 
-1386 SYELLTDSEKTKV
+1386 
-1399 NNIDKLI
+1399 
-1406 AAEGAYDEII
+1406 
-1416 AKIQHVEEIISMI
+1416 
-1429 GKVTADSAD
+1429 KVTADSAD

-1464 EAAIKAY
+1464 EAAVKAY
-1471 EQLQGDIAAAELA
+1471 EQLLGNIAAAELA
-1484 INSIGEVTADSE
+1484 INSIGKVTADSE

-1502 RSMYDEL
+1502 RSMYDAL
-1509 SESEKSKVSNY
+1509 SESERSKVSNY

-1531 GIAAAIEDVEKKISA
+1531 GISAAIESVEKKISA
-1546 IGTVDRN
+1546 IGTVD
-1553 SGEKIIAARKAY
+1553 K
-1565 DALPAS
+1565 
-1571 SKRHVINYP
+1571 
-1580 VLEAAE
+1580 
-1586 STLSRLEKVVALIG
+1586 
-1600 DIGEV
+1600 
-1605 TADSEAAIKIARG
+1605 
-1618 MYDALSESE
+1618 
-1627 KSKVSN
+1627 
-1633 YSKLT
+1633 
-1638 EAEAAYAGITA
+1638 
-1649 AIDAVEKKIS
+1649 
-1659 AIGTVDRNSG
+1659 NSG

-1684 SSKEHVENHHVLEAA
+1684 SSKGHVSNYSVLQTA
-1699 EARFSQ
+1699 EARFLQ
-1705 FEKADKVISLIGAI
+1705 FEKADKVISLINAI

-1755 AAETKYA
+1755 AAETKYT
-1762 ALKSTTTT
+1762 ALKSTTST

-1832 RVYNALPETVKPD
+1832 RVYSALPETVKPD

-1852 EKLMTKLGEKN
+1852 EKLMIKLGEKN
-1863 HRDSASGVMAA
+1863 HRDSASGVTAE

-1900 GVNTLKKLMR
+1900 GVNTLRKLMR
-1910 ISFIDILTGGAYEL
+1910 VSFIDILTGRAYEL
-1924 TEPVKL
+1924 AEPVKL
-1930 SVPAE
+1930 SIPAE
-1935 LNGGEIALALYCVD
+1935 LNGGEIALALYRVD
-1949 NMTLA
+1949 DMTLA

-1963 VLTFDA
+1963 VLAFDA

-1978 VVPAEKDTD
+1978 VVPTEKDAD